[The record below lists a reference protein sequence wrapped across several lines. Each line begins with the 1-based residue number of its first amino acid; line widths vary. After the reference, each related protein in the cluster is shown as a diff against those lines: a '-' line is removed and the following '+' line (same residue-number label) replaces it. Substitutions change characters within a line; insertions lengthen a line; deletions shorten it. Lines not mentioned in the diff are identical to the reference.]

1 MNKFR
6 VLPVCLLLALALAP
20 IRQLDAFLA
29 VGPLRVT
36 IDVIV
41 NTEDGLAHKVCGT
54 SSDVKVNEKNTLWLE
69 INRPSGEQKDS
80 VEITGDTVSC
90 GSGIRGTTDSVP
102 GGLTAQSYLSGDIN
116 VTAIVFRQM
125 EDERVLTIRIKGLL
139 KAYFG
144 TEADESS
151 TAVNEALT
159 REFSFADNGVV
170 FIPILLDSEAS
181 KHIGLNAAFLR
192 VEVRKIETESESIYG
207 TILVFADDVN
217 GEVFLDGGSVGEVEE
232 SERGN
237 LTLKN
242 VKTGMRGVSLR
253 ESSGKQQ
260 RKVVRV
266 EPDRTVL
273 VGFNRRSEDKESDR
287 FVVKSIGVNEQGFQ
301 EYRRHSD
308 DAMMVKIPAG
318 EFKMGNRN
326 TERTPFEHMVY
337 LSEYLMDKTEV
348 TWGQYKKFAADTGI
362 PLPPH
367 DPYWGIIDN
376 HPMAY
381 VTWEEARAYCH
392 WTGGRLPTEAEREKA
407 ARGTDGRMYP
417 WGDEEPTPE
426 LGVFRRGWGGP
437 ATDPVGSH
445 PKGASPYGLLDMGG
459 NQWEWCLDWYSDEYL
474 ESSPY
479 ENPQGP
485 AMGTKHVLRGGSWD
499 SRPDVLSASCR
510 NWGHRGYREGDF
522 GFRCAMNTVK

>member
-1 MNKFR
+1 MNKFS
-6 VLPVCLLLALALAP
+6 VLPVCLLLALVPL
-20 IRQLDAFLA
+20 RQLDAFLA
-29 VGPLRVT
+29 VGTLRVT
-36 IDVIV
+36 IDVIA
-41 NTEDGLAHKVCGT
+41 NTEDGLVQKACGT
-54 SSDVKVNEKNTLWLE
+54 SSDVEVNEQNTLWLE
-69 INRPSGEQKDS
+69 ISRLSGEQEDL
-80 VEITGDTVSC
+80 IGTTGYTVSC
-90 GSGIRGTTDSVP
+90 GSGIRGASNSEPASLTT
-102 GGLTAQSYLSGDIN
+102 QNYLSGNIN

-125 EDERVLTIRIKGLL
+125 EDERVLTIRVKGLL
-139 KAYFG
+139 KTYFG
-144 TEADESS
+144 AEAKKSGTVIDE
-151 TAVNEALT
+151 ELK

-170 FIPILLDSEAS
+170 FMPILIRSDVQDSF
-181 KHIGLNAAFLR
+181 GLNEVLLR
-192 VEVRKIETESESIYG
+192 VETRNVDTESNSIYG
-207 TILVFADDVN
+207 TILVFADDAS
-217 GEVFLDGGSVGEVEE
+217 GEVFLDGGSVGVIRE
-232 SERGN
+232 SGMGD

-242 VKTGMRGVSLR
+242 VQTGMREVSLR
-253 ESSGKQQ
+253 EPSGKQQ

-266 EPDRTVL
+266 EPDRTML
-273 VGFNRRSEDKESDR
+273 VGFNHKSEDLESDR
-287 FVVKSIGVNEQGFQ
+287 FVVKSIGVNKQGFK
-301 EYRRHSD
+301 EYSRNSD
-308 DAMMVKIPAG
+308 DAIMVKIPEG
-318 EFKMGNRN
+318 EFLMGNRN

-362 PLPPH
+362 PLPLNE
-367 DPYWGIIDN
+367 PYWGIIDN
-376 HPMAY
+376 HPMAF
-381 VTWEEARAYCH
+381 VTWEEAKAYCQ

-417 WGDEEPTPE
+417 WGDEEPSPE
-426 LGVFRRGWGGP
+426 LGVFRRPWGGP

-445 PKGASPYGLLDMGG
+445 PKGASPYGLFDMAG

-485 AMGTKHVLRGGSWD
+485 AMGNKHVLRGGSWD